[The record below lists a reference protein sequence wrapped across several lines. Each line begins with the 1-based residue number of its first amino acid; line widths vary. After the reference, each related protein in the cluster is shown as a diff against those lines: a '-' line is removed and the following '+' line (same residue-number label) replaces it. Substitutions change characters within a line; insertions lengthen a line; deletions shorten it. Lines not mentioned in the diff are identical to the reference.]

1 MEKSPDNAGKVTH
14 RRLSALKVL
23 SKLMEHE
30 LDLGKSDKE
39 VTLNRHLAENMLDT
53 LELFIEDFEE
63 VYGIK
68 GSPSERKVVADNK
81 PQVTRLN

>member
-1 MEKSPDNAGKVTH
+1 MEKSPDNLGKVTH
-14 RRLSALKVL
+14 RRLSSLKVL

-39 VTLNRHLAENMLDT
+39 VTLNRHLAESMLDT

-63 VYGIK
+63 VYGVK
-68 GSPSERKVVADNK
+68 GGAGADRKVVETK